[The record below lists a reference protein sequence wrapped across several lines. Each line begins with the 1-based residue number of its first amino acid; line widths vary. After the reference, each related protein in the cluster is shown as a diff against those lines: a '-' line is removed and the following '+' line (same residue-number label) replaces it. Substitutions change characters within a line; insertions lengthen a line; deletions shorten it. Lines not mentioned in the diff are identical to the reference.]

1 MEEKENLNVRQ
12 GRETKLDNREKRF
25 GEIRDKNERGR
36 KRENTREREREEG
49 EIEGGRERKAVEIR
63 IGLSIGNPNGRRSR
77 RHDGKGI
84 TTEEKGNKLSII

>member
-36 KRENTREREREEG
+36 EKGRIREREEG
-49 EIEGGRERKAVEIR
+49 EIEGGREK
-63 IGLSIGNPNGRRSR
+63 GSGNPDWLIHR
-77 RHDGKGI
+77 KPKW
-84 TTEEKGNKLSII
+84 EKK

>member
-1 MEEKENLNVRQ
+1 MRQ
-12 GRETKLDNREKRF
+12 GRETKLDNGEKRF

-36 KRENTREREREEG
+36 EKGRIREREEG

>member
-1 MEEKENLNVRQ
+1 MRQ

-25 GEIRDKNERGR
+25 GEIRDKNEKGR
-36 KRENTREREREEG
+36 EKGRIREREG

>member
-36 KRENTREREREEG
+36 EKGRIREREEG

>member
-1 MEEKENLNVRQ
+1 M
-12 GRETKLDNREKRF
+12 GRL
-25 GEIRDKNERGR
+25 EIRMKGGERKG
-36 KRENTREREREEG
+36 EYEREREEG
-49 EIEGGRERKAVEIR
+49 EIEGGRKRKAVEIR

>member
-25 GEIRDKNERGR
+25 GEIRDKNEKGR
-36 KRENTREREREEG
+36 EKGRIREREG

>member
-36 KRENTREREREEG
+36 EKGRIREREEG
-49 EIEGGRERKAVEIR
+49 GNRGREREK
-63 IGLSIGNPNGRRSR
+63 GSGNPDWLIHR
-77 RHDGKGI
+77 KPKW
-84 TTEEKGNKLSII
+84 EKK